1 MRKQLGNT
9 TDAKKNLNPAD
20 FFSDTEKAVV
30 SPDS

>member
-20 FFSDTEKAVV
+20 FFDTEKAVV